1 MPAGDLGS
9 SEAGTFQEGGS
20 VHYYEFIIIIKMN
33 EFIIIIIILNEFI
46 IMNSN
51 CAAKN
56 PCFLGMV
63 TFVQGSVLSG

>member
-33 EFIIIIIILNEFI
+33 EFIIIIIMNEFI

-56 PCFLGMV
+56 PCFLRMV